1 MEIINK
7 KKNIN
12 DPIYGFITIPDE
24 FLFDVIEH
32 PWFQRLRRIKQLGI
46 TDYVFPSATHT
57 RFQHALGCLFLMKQA
72 IHVLRGK
79 GVEITPVEEQ
89 GALLA
94 ILLHDIGHGPY
105 SHTLEKSIIT
115 GIPHEELSLL
125 FMEKLN
131 NQFNGTLE
139 TAIRIFTDTYSKG
152 FLHQLVS
159 SQLDM
164 DRLDYLSRDS
174 FFTGV
179 AEGVIN
185 TDRIINMLTVVNDE
199 LVVEEKGIYSIEK
212 FILARRLMY
221 WQVYLHKA
229 VLAADVMLSNI
240 FTRSKQLGEMG
251 AELFATPA
259 LKRFLQEPVHDKE
272 VLSRDDYLD
281 DFSKLDDSD
290 IFSSLKVWILHDD
303 HILSELSNRLV
314 NRCLFRAEIRHKP
327 FDPSY
332 VEKIKTATA
341 EKFRLNDD
349 EVGFFVSEELV
360 SNNAYNPDH
369 DRITIRTRDG
379 DLLDVSEASEQL
391 NISILS
397 TRSEKYLLS
406 YPKDL

>member
-32 PWFQRLRRIKQLGI
+32 PWFQRLRRIKQLGL

-115 GIPHEELSLL
+115 GIPHEEISLL

-139 TAIRIFTDTYSKG
+139 TAIRIFTDTYSKR

-159 SQLDM
+159 SQ
-164 DRLDYLSRDS
+164 RLSR
-174 FFTGV
+174 
-179 AEGVIN
+179 
-185 TDRIINMLTVVNDE
+185 
-199 LVVEEKGIYSIEK
+199 
-212 FILARRLMY
+212 
-221 WQVYLHKA
+221 
-229 VLAADVMLSNI
+229 VLNQ
-240 FTRSKQLGEMG
+240 R
-251 AELFATPA
+251 
-259 LKRFLQEPVHDKE
+259 
-272 VLSRDDYLD
+272 
-281 DFSKLDDSD
+281 
-290 IFSSLKVWILHDD
+290 LHDRK
-303 HILSELSNRLV
+303 L
-314 NRCLFRAEIRHKP
+314 
-327 FDPSY
+327 
-332 VEKIKTATA
+332 
-341 EKFRLNDD
+341 
-349 EVGFFVSEELV
+349 
-360 SNNAYNPDH
+360 
-369 DRITIRTRDG
+369 
-379 DLLDVSEASEQL
+379 AS
-391 NISILS
+391 S
-397 TRSEKYLLS
+397 
-406 YPKDL
+406 

>member
-1 MEIINK
+1 M
-7 KKNIN
+7 
-12 DPIYGFITIPDE
+12 
-24 FLFDVIEH
+24 IEH

-115 GIPHEELSLL
+115 GISHEEISLL

-185 TDRIINMLTVVNDE
+185 TDRIINMLKISQWT
-199 LVVEEKGIYSIEK
+199 G
-212 FILARRLMY
+212 
-221 WQVYLHKA
+221 W
-229 VLAADVMLSNI
+229 
-240 FTRSKQLGEMG
+240 
-251 AELFATPA
+251 
-259 LKRFLQEPVHDKE
+259 LQ
-272 VLSRDDYLD
+272 
-281 DFSKLDDSD
+281 
-290 IFSSLKVWILHDD
+290 
-303 HILSELSNRLV
+303 
-314 NRCLFRAEIRHKP
+314 
-327 FDPSY
+327 
-332 VEKIKTATA
+332 
-341 EKFRLNDD
+341 
-349 EVGFFVSEELV
+349 
-360 SNNAYNPDH
+360 
-369 DRITIRTRDG
+369 
-379 DLLDVSEASEQL
+379 
-391 NISILS
+391 
-397 TRSEKYLLS
+397 
-406 YPKDL
+406 